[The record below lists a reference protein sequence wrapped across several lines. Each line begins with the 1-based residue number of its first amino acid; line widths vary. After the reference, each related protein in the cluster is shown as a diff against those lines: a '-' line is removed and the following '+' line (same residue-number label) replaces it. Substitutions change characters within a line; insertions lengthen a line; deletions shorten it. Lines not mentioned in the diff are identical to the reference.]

1 MARDLWLYWVVI
13 TEGITNLSLAPYA
26 IRSINPDV
34 FSLYN
39 PFLVEVKVF
48 QELV

>member
-1 MARDLWLYWVVI
+1 MALLRGVA
-13 TEGITNLSLAPYA
+13 TAEGRTTNLSLAPYA

-34 FSLYN
+34 FGLYN